1 MVVRNPMP
9 TYREHKDRLNR
20 IQSAIIAINALLPLD
35 LHHAHKTE
43 LIRVCLWK
51 ITEADGKKKVR
62 YWSEGAMS
70 NANAKLQHEHVHEMR
85 ELISR
90 LLAGEEIRNVV
101 NDAVAC
107 MVTEQEHASLRKS
120 SSTGWQRYKDA
131 GINVFDSK
139 DQRWCW

>member
-1 MVVRNPMP
+1 MP

-20 IQSAIIAINALLPLD
+20 VQSAIIAINALLWLD

-43 LIRVCLWK
+43 LTRVCLWK

-70 NANAKLQHEHVHEMR
+70 NAKLQHVHEMG

-90 LLAGEEIRNVV
+90 LLAGEEIRKVV
-101 NDAVAC
+101 NDAIAC
-107 MVTEQEHASLRKS
+107 MVTEQEHASFRKS
-120 SSTGWQRYKDA
+120 SGAGWQIYKDA
-131 GINVFDSK
+131 GINVFASK
-139 DQRWCW
+139 DQQWC